1 MEKQVNLSA
10 ELSSRTKPQ
19 AVLKRRKKKTL
30 LRDDFVL
37 EDFYAAVRN
46 NRLDSVHV
54 PHSDVFFVKAAM
66 EHHAKQSLSTDHKQ
80 MKFKLADIE
89 AAMRAEGWSESR
101 VLKPKRYKFV

>member
-10 ELSSRTKPQ
+10 ELSSRTKPL
-19 AVLKRRKKKTL
+19 AVLKRKKKKTL

-46 NRLDSVHV
+46 NRLDSIHV

-66 EHHAKQSLSTDHKQ
+66 EHHKQ

-101 VLKPKRYKFV
+101 VLKPKRYLYK